1 MYIIV
6 VISNILKNI
15 ISVIDVILIVDVSK
29 IL

>member
-1 MYIIV
+1 MYTIV

>member
-6 VISNILKNI
+6 VIGNILKNI